1 MVLCAECS
9 LHLEI
14 KLLIEESR
22 ECHVVAEEIFYEV
35 NEENENLEIMVN
47 YEKRETITF
56 KELMPLWWGKERY
69 RESKEATNEGSP

>member
-1 MVLCAECS
+1 M
-9 LHLEI
+9 
-14 KLLIEESR
+14 
-22 ECHVVAEEIFYEV
+22 VAEEIFYEV